1 MIPFDGSGPVGW
13 ATAAGVGML
22 LGWLL
27 ERVVGGW
34 LADCEREW
42 GAMAVPAGP
51 DAATARGTRGP
62 THAIAVAF
70 ALASVALWWWEVRV
84 RGLLPV
90 GVDGPVGGAAWV
102 DACRWC
108 AHVALLWL
116 LAAATW
122 IDFRFRVIPDWITT
136 RGFLAGLAAVWALP
150 GILLPVAALQGRQFA
165 AAVEVP
171 DVLGWAGPLEA
182 TLRATSPGSPWSL
195 AAAAG
200 LFLVWWW
207 VATGPADRF
216 ADGVEADGI
225 DSDGGGTEGET
236 RTPSVVTEGPA
247 AAPGASDAPPRVDAA
262 RFAVL
267 AVGLVGV
274 SLAWWMGGTRFA
286 ALESALAGAVVAGGL
301 VWATRA
307 GGSLALGR
315 EAMGLGDVT
324 LMAMAGAWLGWQACV
339 LACFLGVL
347 IGLVHGVWHMA
358 GGRGSELP
366 FGPSLC
372 AGVGL
377 VVAGWRTAW
386 SLTGESFAEPGRMA
400 AVLLAVVI
408 GTAVSLFVWSRLPD
422 GARRLV
428 LLATLLLLAL
438 LVVWANVGGGG

>member
-1 MIPFDGSGPVGW
+1 MTAFDVGGPIGW
-13 ATAAGVGML
+13 GAAAGLGVL

-42 GAMAVPAGP
+42 GAMAGPAAAEAAP
-51 DAATARGTRGP
+51 SAATETGSRPPAV
-62 THAIAVAF
+62 AVAF
-70 ALASVALWWWEVRV
+70 ALAAVALWWWEVHA
-84 RGLLPV
+84 RGLAPF
-90 GVDGPVGGAAWV
+90 GADGPVTGAASV
-102 DACRWC
+102 DACRWL
-108 AHVALLWL
+108 AHVVLLWL

-150 GILLPVAALQGRQFA
+150 GILLPVAVLQTRPFA

-171 DVLGWAGPLEA
+171 DVLGWAGPLVA
-182 TLRATSPGSPWSL
+182 TLGGTAPESPWSL
-195 AAAAG
+195 AVAAG
-200 LFLVWWW
+200 LFVVWWW

-216 ADGVEADGI
+216 ADVVEAD
-225 DSDGGGTEGET
+225 SGGAEEDARSASGAEGQATGQE
-236 RTPSVVTEGPA
+236 SAEI
-247 AAPGASDAPPRVDAA
+247 APRFDAR
-262 RFAVL
+262 RLAVL
-267 AVGLVGV
+267 AAGLAGV
-274 SLAWWMGGTRFA
+274 ALAWWHGGTRFA

-347 IGLVHGVWHMA
+347 IGLVHGVWQLA

-377 VVAGWRTAW
+377 VVAGWRPAW

-400 AVLLAVVI
+400 AVLLAVVT
-408 GTAVSLFVWSRLPD
+408 GTALSLFVWSRLPAA
-422 GARRLV
+422 ARRLV

-438 LVVWANVGGGG
+438 LVAWVNLAGGV